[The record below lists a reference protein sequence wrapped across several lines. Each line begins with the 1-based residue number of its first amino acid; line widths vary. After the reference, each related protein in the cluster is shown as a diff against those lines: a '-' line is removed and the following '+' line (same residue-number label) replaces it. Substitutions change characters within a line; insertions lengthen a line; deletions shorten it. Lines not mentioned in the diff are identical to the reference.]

1 MNSPYTFSISFNNT
15 GLSYGSTSEHIYITN
30 IPVYIG
36 LYMFHMFMHTVAIS
50 VHMPLASKVLQML
63 KTF

>member
-1 MNSPYTFSISFNNT
+1 MNSPYTFC
-15 GLSYGSTSEHIYITN
+15 LSTILDSHMVLLLSIYITN

-36 LYMFHMFMHTVAIS
+36 LYMFHMFMHTVANS
-50 VHMPLASKVLQML
+50 VRMPLASRAPQMF